1 LQKIQQKALNNAYLL
16 VQQKERGPLQQKTK
30 KKMPKKIYVI
40 SLTKAGSRVKKIKGT
55 EAL

>member
-1 LQKIQQKALNNAYLL
+1 MHTYWSSKKKGVHSNRKQ
-16 VQQKERGPLQQKTK
+16 